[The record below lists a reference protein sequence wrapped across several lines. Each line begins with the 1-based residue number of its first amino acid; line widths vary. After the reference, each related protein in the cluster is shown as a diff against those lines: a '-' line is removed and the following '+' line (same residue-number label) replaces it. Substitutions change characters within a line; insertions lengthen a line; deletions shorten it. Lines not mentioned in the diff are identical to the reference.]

1 MGLELG
7 QYINDLVI
15 TNPLGSDGKAF
26 GDDHLRL
33 IKTVLKQCFTGFTG
47 SILITATDTGTAGAH
62 VLTPST
68 ALLSYTT
75 GLMLLY
81 RPVNA
86 GTGALTVN
94 VSGLGAKNVKTL
106 LGADPTSGDIVA
118 NQPILL
124 MYDGTNFVIIAG
136 SEMLLRTGNQT
147 MTGNLTMVGTQAV
160 TGDLSVSG
168 NLTGPSMT
176 AKGNV
181 AGQIWAGAQDFTGAV
196 TTVVTQSAGNSSTL
210 AASTA
215 FVAAT
220 AFASA
225 LPAQAG
231 NAGKYVTTDGTNAS
245 WAALNV
251 TGGASVV
258 SSATSIT
265 LTASSNRYQI
275 VSMTAAGQ
283 SVNLP
288 AENTLSLGGP
298 AQAIRNSGYYTF
310 NVVDSSGNIKATLLP
325 GQFATFYVAANSV
338 NGTYANWFVGN
349 ENFDASPLFPFGNGT
364 VTAVNAV
371 AVINSAQNAMQ
382 GVALTNTK
390 FLLAWVEI
398 AAQKIVSVIIDITS
412 GNTINIGTPFDV
424 VAGAAAVSST
434 GFALAKLT
442 STTALAYYTLNSSGF
457 PNAVVLSVSGST
469 LSRGTPLQ
477 ITGNAPNSGT
487 LSACALSSTEC
498 LLTAYAS
505 GAMRVYDVVISGTT
519 ITNSGNGAG
528 TANATNYVNITPI
541 SSTTAFLSYQDT
553 VTTFAN
559 GLVVS
564 ASAGTPTLNTAQNLS
579 GAVAATYVSSCV
591 ANSTQAI
598 VTWANGSTNGQAI
611 IATIS
616 GTSVSITG
624 NTVLTF
630 KGSAITHNR
639 LTWVGDRAIAG
650 YANSSNFPEQ
660 SALTISQYSSGAL
673 NVASLV
679 NVIPTNS
686 VTSTLN
692 NVFYMG
698 NGKVLSA
705 WRNGTTT
712 FVNAVVTDVLL

>member
-1 MGLELG
+1 MGLESG
-7 QYINDLVI
+7 SVINDLVI
-15 TNPLGSDGKAF
+15 TNPLGSDPKSA

-47 SILITATDTGTAGAH
+47 SILVTATDTGTAGAH

-168 NLTGPSMT
+168 TLSGPSMT

-181 AGQIWAGAQDFTGAV
+181 AGQAWTGAQDFTGAT
-196 TTVVTQSAGNSSTL
+196 TTVATQSAGNSSTL

-265 LTASSNRYQI
+265 LTSSSNRYQI

-298 AQAIRNSGYYTF
+298 AEAIRNSGYYTF

-349 ENFDASPLFPFGNGT
+349 ENFDASPLFPFGNGS
-364 VTAVNAV
+364 VTATNAV
-371 AVINSAQNAMQ
+371 AVINTAQNAVQ
-382 GVALTNTK
+382 GVALTSTK
-390 FLLAWVEI
+390 FLLAWMESSS
-398 AAQKIVSVIIDITS
+398 QKIVSVIIDITS
-412 GNTINIGTPFDV
+412 GNTINVGTPFDV
-424 VAGAAAVSST
+424 IAAAAPAATT
-434 GFALAKLT
+434 GFAICKLT

-477 ITGNAPNSGT
+477 ITANAPNNGT
-487 LSACALSSTEC
+487 LSACALSATEC
-498 LLTAYAS
+498 LLTAYVS
-505 GAMRVYDVVISGTT
+505 SAMRVYDVAISGTT
-519 ITNSGNGAG
+519 ITNSGSGSG

-564 ASAGTPTLNTAQNLS
+564 VSAGTPTLNTAQNLS

-660 SALTISQYSSGAL
+660 SALTISQYSSGTL